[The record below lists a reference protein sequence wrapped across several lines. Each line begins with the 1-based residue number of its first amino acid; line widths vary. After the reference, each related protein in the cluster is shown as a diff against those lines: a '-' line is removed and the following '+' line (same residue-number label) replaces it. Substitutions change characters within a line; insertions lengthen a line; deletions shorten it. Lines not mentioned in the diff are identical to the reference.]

1 MSSQGSWSKVEIV
14 TSYTLLAI
22 LASIIGTRL
31 GFAGVWALPTL
42 DLILTSAAL
51 LAVLASFWFARNSRR
66 LRFWVIGFA
75 SATQLLPMVIR
86 QPALLLPLLGAA
98 VPVAITLWALIALS
112 KKGGDRGTPRHS

>member
-1 MSSQGSWSKVEIV
+1 MSGQSSWSKVEIV

-31 GFAGVWALPTL
+31 GFAGVWELPTP
-42 DLILTSAAL
+42 DLILTSIAL
-51 LAVLASFWFARNSRR
+51 LAVLASFWFARHSRR

-112 KKGGDRGTPRHS
+112 KKGRDRGTPRHS